1 MSSEF
6 SQQAGK
12 ILDQVLGWIA
22 GAILMIMMLLT
33 TCDVV
38 ARYALNAPI
47 RGAFELTEV
56 SLVLLIY
63 AGLPLVSRRE
73 AHVVVDLFESWM
85 SDTVKKV
92 LRVLGN
98 LLCMAALFGM
108 SWLIY
113 LRALR
118 VASYG
123 DTTSV
128 LKMPLAPVAFAIAV
142 LILVTGLVHI
152 GLIFTKPPEHEATSA
167 L

>member
-1 MSSEF
+1 MESGF
-6 SQQAGK
+6 VQKAGK
-12 ILDQVLGWIA
+12 SLDLVLGLIA
-22 GAILMIMMLLT
+22 GLILMIMMLLT

-85 SDTVKKV
+85 SVRVKQV

-98 LLCMAALFGM
+98 VLCMVALGGM

-113 LRALR
+113 LRAVR
-118 VASYG
+118 VANYG

-128 LKMPLAPVAFAIAV
+128 LKMPLAPVAFTIAA

-152 GLIFTKPPEHEATSA
+152 GLIFTKPPEEEATSA

>member
-1 MSSEF
+1 MDSSF
-6 SQQAGK
+6 AQKAGQK
-12 ILDQVLGWIA
+12 LDLVLGLIA
-22 GAILMIMMLLT
+22 GVILMIMMLLT

-73 AHVVVDLFESWM
+73 AHVVVDLFEAWM
-85 SDTVKKV
+85 SVTVKQV

-98 LLCMAALFGM
+98 VLCMAALGGM
-108 SWLIY
+108 AWLIY
-113 LRALR
+113 LRAVR

-128 LKMPLAPVAFAIAV
+128 LKMPLAPVAFTIAA

-152 GLIFTKPPEHEATSA
+152 GLIFTKPPEEEATSA

>member
-1 MSSEF
+1 MQESF
-6 SQQAGK
+6 SDKAGR
-12 ILDQVLGWIA
+12 ILDTLLGWIA
-22 GAILMIMMLLT
+22 GVILMIMMLLT

-85 SDTVKKV
+85 SDAVKKA

-98 LLCMAALFGM
+98 LLCTAALGGM

-113 LRALR
+113 LRAVR
-118 VASYG
+118 VANYG

-128 LKMPLAPVAFAIAV
+128 LKMPLAPVAFTIAA

-152 GLIFTKPPEHEATSA
+152 GLIFTKPPEEEATSA